1 MMIDKKMRVADLFAF
16 YGELLTD
23 KQKDVLTLYCLEDL
37 SLAEIAEDLLI
48 SRQGVH
54 DAVKR
59 GTKLL
64 EGYEERLKLMEKF
77 KMNTVLFNDIHEK
90 MTELNESISDPQM
103 GHEDLKAQVKEV
115 VSRVVHDIDR
125 IIE

>member
-1 MMIDKKMRVADLFAF
+1 MIVADLFAF

-37 SLAEIAEDLLI
+37 SLAEIADDLNI

-59 GTKLL
+59 GSKLL
-64 EGYEERLKLMEKF
+64 EGYETRLKLMEKF
-77 KMNTVLFNDIHEK
+77 KNNNVLLNDIQTK
-90 MTELNESISDPQM
+90 MVDLQDHVENSHLSHQ
-103 GHEDLKAQVKEV
+103 DLKKNVQEV
-115 VSRVVHDIDR
+115 VRVVVHDINK

>member
-1 MMIDKKMRVADLFAF
+1 MIDKKMRVADLFAF